1 MKRLTVLAIGALA
14 AAVGVGVA
22 SAVVASTILADTNVV
37 REKIVRTQFTP
48 SADQPTFASGWHM
61 HPGLAVSQVQE
72 GELIVS
78 QNCRSTKL
86 RPGQTLVEVP
96 YLPVNASANRA
107 TKWTTTFILADS
119 TPGAPDRLAA
129 TEPACPSED
138 NADRHDG
145 NAGDQE
151 DGDH

>member
-1 MKRLTVLAIGALA
+1 MKRLIVLATAALA
-14 AAVGVGVA
+14 TAVGVGVA

-61 HPGLAVSQVQE
+61 HPGLAISQVQE
-72 GELIVS
+72 GELIVT

-86 RPGQTLVEVP
+86 GPGQTLVEVP

-107 TKWTTTFILADS
+107 AKWTTTFILADS
-119 TPGAPDRLAA
+119 APGTPDRLAA
-129 TEPACPSED
+129 TEPACPGGGNGD
-138 NADRHDG
+138 IHDG
-145 NAGDQE
+145 NDE
-151 DGDH
+151 DGGH